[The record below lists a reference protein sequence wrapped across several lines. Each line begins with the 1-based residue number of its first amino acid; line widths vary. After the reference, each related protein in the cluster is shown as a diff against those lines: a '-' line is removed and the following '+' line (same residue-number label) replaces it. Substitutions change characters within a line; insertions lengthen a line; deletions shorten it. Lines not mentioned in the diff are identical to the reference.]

1 MRTRE
6 VTVPWNEMLEGDK
19 FLRFEQR
26 DPSDKVIVQRPEP
39 DLPTEMGS
47 MGYATIIVRGR
58 SMPGMLVIKAR
69 KGGTS
74 HLTWMAPLVDD
85 VSHRWVHES
94 KISEFEEVRTASK
107 VGTDAV
113 RQAVI
118 DASGKSHSQLE
129 FVGVDVD
136 AITFAVIDLFYD
148 GD

>member
-6 VTVPWNEMLEGDK
+6 VTVPWNEMQENDK

-26 DPSDKVIVQRPEP
+26 DPSDKVVVQRAEP
-39 DLPTEMGS
+39 DLPEELGS
-47 MGYATIIVRGR
+47 MGYATIDIRGQ
-58 SMPGMLVIKAR
+58 SLPGMLVIKAR
-69 KGGTS
+69 KSGTT

-85 VSHRWVHES
+85 TSRRWLHTNQ
-94 KISEFEEVRTASK
+94 ISEFEEVRTASK
-107 VGTDAV
+107 VGTNTV
-113 RQAVI
+113 RQTVI
-118 DASGKSHSQLE
+118 DASGKSRSHLE